1 MTLANRPEISLCKEP
16 YRSQGCFPQFGG
28 REQRKPLKRRQTGQ
42 RFHPVSASRLRGRK
56 GCTVSV
62 SPQTAAALVIL
73 LVEDEFFVRTDI
85 ADFLRQAGYVVVE
98 AQTGEEAI
106 AVFDSGTSIDAVFT
120 DINLTGRVNGWDVAQ
135 CFRADRPNMPVLY
148 TSGKIIEPGRRV
160 PGSVFLSK
168 PYQHTEVLIACD
180 RLLGKSLP

>member
-1 MTLANRPEISLCKEP
+1 VNSGNSL
-16 YRSQGCFPQFGG
+16 
-28 REQRKPLKRRQTGQ
+28 QTGQ
-42 RFHPVSASRLRGRK
+42 RFHPVLPSRLLGRK
-56 GCTVSV
+56 GPTVSV

-85 ADFLRQAGYVVVE
+85 ADFLREAGYVVVE
-98 AQTGEEAI
+98 AQSGEEAI
-106 AVFDSGTSIDAVFT
+106 SVCDSGMSIDAVFT
-120 DINLTGRVNGWDVAQ
+120 DINLTGRVSGWDVAQ

-168 PYQHTEVLIACD
+168 PYQHTDVLIACE
-180 RLLGKSLP
+180 RLIGK